1 MFGYSRIPSI
11 TTEWD
16 ELDLICGYNTF
27 SICERLYL
35 FDEHVGVLIYTSSGD
50 MDGTFVGLVRKEH
63 LSPLIHKAI
72 EKAKL
77 CNSDL
82 VCNEISKTSGQG
94 VNQLN
99 RASYHSYSYL
109 TENSFASGNLL
120 LDSKIGFF
128 N

>member
-11 TTEWD
+11 TTERD

-35 FDEHVGVLIYTSSGD
+35 FDEHVGLLIYTSSGD
-50 MDGTFVGLVRKEH
+50 MDRTFVGLVRMERKEH

-77 CNSDL
+77 CNSDP

-94 VNQLN
+94 VN
-99 RASYHSYSYL
+99 
-109 TENSFASGNLL
+109 
-120 LDSKIGFF
+120 
-128 N
+128 